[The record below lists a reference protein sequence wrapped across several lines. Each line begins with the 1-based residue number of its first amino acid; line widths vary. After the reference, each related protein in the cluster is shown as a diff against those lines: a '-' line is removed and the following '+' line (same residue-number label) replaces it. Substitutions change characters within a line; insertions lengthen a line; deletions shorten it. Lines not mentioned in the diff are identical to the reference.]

1 MKKVLAGILTAV
13 LVLSL
18 STVSVLAAGPG
29 CGRNFVDADGDG
41 VCDYAGSHCRYTD
54 ENGDGI
60 CDNCGALAGAC
71 GGQNFVDAD
80 GDGVC
85 DNYAAGGC
93 GAGMGRGFHGGCHR

>member
-1 MKKVLAGILTAV
+1 MKKILAGILTAV
-13 LVLSL
+13 LVFSL
-18 STVSVLAAGPG
+18 STASVLAAGRG
-29 CGRNFVDADGDG
+29 CRRNFVDADGDG
-41 VCDYAGSHCRYTD
+41 VCDYAGSYCRYTD
-54 ENGDGI
+54 ENDDGI

-93 GAGMGRGFHGGCHR
+93 GAGMGRGFGGGCRR